1 MVVEVNKENA
11 ELCVKLLVDMF
22 NALSKHDR
30 PRFIANAALI
40 ETFVRAAGGCDD
52 ATLIETFERATQG
65 IAHGEETKTAQPEP
79 GTRGAGE
86 AEPIDPAASVSRK
99 RR

>member
-1 MVVEVNKENA
+1 MVVEVTKESA
-11 ELCVKLLVDMF
+11 DRCVKLLAEMF
-22 NALSKHDR
+22 KALSKHDQ
-30 PRFIANAALI
+30 PRLVGNAAVI
-40 ETFVRAAGGCDD
+40 ESFLRAAGGCDD
-52 ATLIETFERATQG
+52 TELEVVR
-65 IAHGEETKTAQPEP
+65 GEEAKTAQPEP